1 MQAYPL
7 ITKERI
13 VGHCDVSPGRKIDPG
28 QYFDWARYLQA
39 LQPCT
44 RLVLNNKQTA
54 KNGIDVA
61 FVNRGWFVI
70 NLLINKDKFKN
81 F

>member
-39 LQPCT
+39 L
-44 RLVLNNKQTA
+44 
-54 KNGIDVA
+54 
-61 FVNRGWFVI
+61 
-70 NLLINKDKFKN
+70 
-81 F
+81 